1 MFYPTVSFIY
11 KIYTH
16 MHKQQQ
22 CSRVAA
28 AVVLTNSSGS
38 AHQKQQRQ
46 RSAAAA
52 AAALT
57 TVTSSKQR
65 LVAAAAALVSSS
77 NAYQQQQQRLSVNIL
92 HILVS
97 DSCVL
102 CVYRYFGCFNL
113 YICYYAHSATYLLI
127 ILAHATWRMPPG
139 VCHLAYATHPSQHF
153 RCPPA
158 SEIQL
163 MFTLPIIIYAFCVE
177 V

>member
-1 MFYPTVSFIY
+1 MFQHLEISAVMFYPTVSFIY

-77 NAYQQQQQRLSVNIL
+77 NAYQQQQQRLSVNISY
-92 HILVS
+92 ILVS

-102 CVYRYFGCFNL
+102 CIFTGILGVL
-113 YICYYAHSATYLLI
+113 ICTNVIMHIVLLI
-127 ILAHATWRMPPG
+127 
-139 VCHLAYATHPSQHF
+139 
-153 RCPPA
+153 
-158 SEIQL
+158 
-163 MFTLPIIIYAFCVE
+163 
-177 V
+177 